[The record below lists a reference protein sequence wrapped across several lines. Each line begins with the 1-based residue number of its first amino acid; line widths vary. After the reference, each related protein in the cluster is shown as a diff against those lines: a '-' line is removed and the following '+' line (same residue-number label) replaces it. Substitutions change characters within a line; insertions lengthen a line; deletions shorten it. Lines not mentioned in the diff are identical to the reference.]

1 MTNNDNQK
9 FKSISLFLYNPFN
22 IYGISVSSSK
32 TEILD
37 KHERLLKLSKLK
49 ALDDYESDFTL
60 SDVKIT
66 RDVGTLQNA
75 LIQSDKLFY
84 RYLWFSNLI
93 SYSVRNIVDCDNFF
107 QEYDSY
113 LYLYLDLIRSDR
125 NIIRTRMWEYLFT
138 ALDSALSNDIKYE
151 DYKKLEERFYNFE
164 NTDLSFNLLKS
175 YKEIPISLLKP
186 LEFFIEEIK
195 DDSVLNRLFRLFSFY
210 QYLSSSYLM
219 KIFINKFKL
228 LFIDYKNKIDLIYRE
243 IMVNDNL
250 DQDKIRYCFIEYNK
264 FESVITSL
272 LDRFPDKESF
282 LNYEVLELIDIY
294 KEINTKISRINE
306 ERCDYSQ
313 SLMDLIKMENYNNE
327 YEKSDK
333 NTKIK
338 LYKECIITRDNFEKT
353 KNNLFSANALEL
365 FQNERRLNLYIKAK
379 SGDENSELLVGSILI
394 NENQD
399 VFPYLPSTGIR
410 LLNSAASKGN
420 ADAQYRLAGC
430 YLEGVGVSQSVHT
443 GVYWMRQAAS
453 RGHVEAITLVREYN
467 L

>member
-138 ALDSALSNDIKYE
+138 ALDSALNNDIKYE

-186 LEFFIEEIK
+186 LEFF
-195 DDSVLNRLFRLFSFY
+195 S
-210 QYLSSSYLM
+210 
-219 KIFINKFKL
+219 
-228 LFIDYKNKIDLIYRE
+228 
-243 IMVNDNL
+243 
-250 DQDKIRYCFIEYNK
+250 
-264 FESVITSL
+264 
-272 LDRFPDKESF
+272 
-282 LNYEVLELIDIY
+282 
-294 KEINTKISRINE
+294 
-306 ERCDYSQ
+306 
-313 SLMDLIKMENYNNE
+313 
-327 YEKSDK
+327 
-333 NTKIK
+333 
-338 LYKECIITRDNFEKT
+338 
-353 KNNLFSANALEL
+353 
-365 FQNERRLNLYIKAK
+365 
-379 SGDENSELLVGSILI
+379 
-394 NENQD
+394 
-399 VFPYLPSTGIR
+399 
-410 LLNSAASKGN
+410 
-420 ADAQYRLAGC
+420 
-430 YLEGVGVSQSVHT
+430 
-443 GVYWMRQAAS
+443 
-453 RGHVEAITLVREYN
+453 
-467 L
+467 